1 MIKKWL
7 TVIGKTIL
15 LLIGITFL
23 SFLLVYHSP
32 GDPAMVALKKSGM
45 RVSEKA
51 LELKR
56 EELGLND
63 PFAVQYGRWLN
74 EFFHGDLGESYKTGL
89 LEYTNSV
96 IDTTSKFICNSRP
109 RRFGKSIT
117 ADMLTAYYSR
127 SLDTEEIFEKLEV
140 GKTADFRKHLN
151 QYDVIH
157 IDIQWCIEPA
167 GGADQ
172 VITFINKNVI
182 EELRE
187 TYEKELSEGTSSL
200 PDALSQIS
208 AKTGKKF
215 ILILDEWDVL
225 IRDEAAN
232 QKIQDEYINFLRGLF
247 KGTEPS
253 KYIHL
258 AYLTGILPIK
268 KIRTQSALNNFS
280 EFTMLDAKVFAKYT
294 GFTEE
299 EVQALCRTYNSD
311 FEKVKRWYD
320 GYLLEEYQV
329 YNPKAVVEVMT
340 WNKYQSYW
348 SETGTYESIVPMINM
363 NFDGLKTAMIELLA
377 GGSVKVDTST
387 FQNDMINFSD
397 KDDVL
402 TYLIHLGYLGYDQ
415 QQETAFVPN
424 EEIRL
429 ELTKAVKRKKWNE
442 WISFQRESD
451 ALLDATLDGDAESV
465 AEKIEEIHMAYTSV
479 IQYHDENSLS
489 SVISIAYLSAMQYY
503 FKPVREMPTGRG
515 FADFVFLPK
524 PEYIQQY
531 PAMVV
536 ELKWNKSAQTALNQI
551 ADKKYPESLRQY
563 TGEVLLVGINYDKK
577 SKKHECGIESYEK

>member
-1 MIKKWL
+1 M
-7 TVIGKTIL
+7 
-15 LLIGITFL
+15 
-23 SFLLVYHSP
+23 LVGRFFNSKVNAFQ
-32 GDPAMVALKKSGM
+32 DV
-45 RVSEKA
+45 
-51 LELKR
+51 
-56 EELGLND
+56 LNSKIYID
-63 PFAVQYGRWLN
+63 
-74 EFFHGDLGESYKTGL
+74 KTGL

-127 SLDTEEIFEKLEV
+127 SLDTEEIFEKLEI

-157 IDIQWCIEPA
+157 IDVQWCIEPA

-172 VITFINKNVI
+172 VITFITRNVI

-187 TYEKELSEGTSSL
+187 TYEKELPEGTSSL

-299 EVQALCRTYNSD
+299 EVQALCRTYNRD

-348 SETGTYESIVPMINM
+348 SETGTYESIVPMINLD
-363 NFDGLKTAMIELLA
+363 FDGLKTAMIELMA
-377 GGSVKVDTST
+377 GGAVKVDIST
-387 FQNDMINFSD
+387 FQNDMVNFSD

-415 QQETAFVPN
+415 QRETAFVPN

-442 WISFQRESD
+442 WISFQKESD
-451 ALLDATLDGDAESV
+451 ELLDATLDGDAESV
-465 AEKIEEIHMAYTSV
+465 AEKVKEIHMAYTSV
-479 IQYHDENSLS
+479 IRYHDENSLS
-489 SVISIAYLSAMQYY
+489 SVLSIAYLSAMQYY

-524 PEYIQQY
+524 PEYMQQY
-531 PAMVV
+531 PALVV

-551 ADKKYPESLRQY
+551 VDKKYPESLRQY
-563 TGEVLLVGINYDKK
+563 TGEILLVGINYDKK
-577 SKKHECGIESYEK
+577 SKKHECGIERYEK

>member
-1 MIKKWL
+1 MGRFFNSK
-7 TVIGKTIL
+7 VNA
-15 LLIGITFL
+15 FQD
-23 SFLLVYHSP
+23 V
-32 GDPAMVALKKSGM
+32 
-45 RVSEKA
+45 
-51 LELKR
+51 
-56 EELGLND
+56 LNSKIYID
-63 PFAVQYGRWLN
+63 
-74 EFFHGDLGESYKTGL
+74 KTGL

-311 FEKVKRWYD
+311 FEKVKR
-320 GYLLEEYQV
+320 
-329 YNPKAVVEVMT
+329 
-340 WNKYQSYW
+340 
-348 SETGTYESIVPMINM
+348 
-363 NFDGLKTAMIELLA
+363 
-377 GGSVKVDTST
+377 
-387 FQNDMINFSD
+387 
-397 KDDVL
+397 
-402 TYLIHLGYLGYDQ
+402 
-415 QQETAFVPN
+415 
-424 EEIRL
+424 
-429 ELTKAVKRKKWNE
+429 
-442 WISFQRESD
+442 
-451 ALLDATLDGDAESV
+451 
-465 AEKIEEIHMAYTSV
+465 
-479 IQYHDENSLS
+479 
-489 SVISIAYLSAMQYY
+489 
-503 FKPVREMPTGRG
+503 
-515 FADFVFLPK
+515 
-524 PEYIQQY
+524 
-531 PAMVV
+531 
-536 ELKWNKSAQTALNQI
+536 
-551 ADKKYPESLRQY
+551 
-563 TGEVLLVGINYDKK
+563 
-577 SKKHECGIESYEK
+577 

>member
-1 MIKKWL
+1 MGRFFNSK
-7 TVIGKTIL
+7 VNA
-15 LLIGITFL
+15 FQD
-23 SFLLVYHSP
+23 V
-32 GDPAMVALKKSGM
+32 
-45 RVSEKA
+45 
-51 LELKR
+51 
-56 EELGLND
+56 LNSKIYID
-63 PFAVQYGRWLN
+63 
-74 EFFHGDLGESYKTGL
+74 KTGL

-117 ADMLTAYYSR
+117 ADMMTAYYSR
-127 SLDTEEIFEKLEV
+127 SLDTEEMFEKLNI
-140 GKTADFRKHLN
+140 GQAADFRKHLN

-157 IDIQWCIEPA
+157 IDVQWCIEPA

-172 VITFINKNVI
+172 VISFITRNVI

-187 TYEKELSEGTSSL
+187 TYEKELQQETSSL

-232 QKIQDEYINFLRGLF
+232 QKIQEEYINFLRGLF

-280 EFTMLDAKVFAKYT
+280 EFTMLDAKIFAKYT

-299 EVQALCRTYNSD
+299 EVQALCRTYNRD

-320 GYLLEEYQV
+320 GYLLEDYQV

-348 SETGTYESIVPMINM
+348 SETGTYESIVPMINL

-377 GGSVKVDTST
+377 GGAVKVDTST
-387 FQNDMINFSD
+387 FQNDMVNFSD

-415 QQETAFVPN
+415 QRETAFVPN

-451 ALLDATLDGDAESV
+451 ALLDATLDGDTESV
-465 AEKIEEIHMAYTSV
+465 VEKIEEIHMAYTSV

-503 FKPVREMPTGRG
+503 FKPIREMPTGRG

-524 PEYIQQY
+524 PEYLQQY

-551 ADKKYPESLRQY
+551 VDKKYPESLKQY
-563 TGEVLLVGINYDKK
+563 TGEILLLGINYDKK
-577 SKKHECGIESYEK
+577 SKKHECGIERYEK

>member
-1 MIKKWL
+1 MRK
-7 TVIGKTIL
+7 
-15 LLIGITFL
+15 FL
-23 SFLLVYHSP
+23 Q
-32 GDPAMVALKKSGM
+32 
-45 RVSEKA
+45 
-51 LELKR
+51 
-56 EELGLND
+56 N
-63 PFAVQYGRWLN
+63 
-74 EFFHGDLGESYKTGL
+74 T
-89 LEYTNSV
+89 
-96 IDTTSKFICNSRP
+96 
-109 RRFGKSIT
+109 
-117 ADMLTAYYSR
+117 
-127 SLDTEEIFEKLEV
+127 
-140 GKTADFRKHLN
+140 
-151 QYDVIH
+151 
-157 IDIQWCIEPA
+157 
-167 GGADQ
+167 
-172 VITFINKNVI
+172 
-182 EELRE
+182 
-187 TYEKELSEGTSSL
+187 
-200 PDALSQIS
+200 
-208 AKTGKKF
+208 
-215 ILILDEWDVL
+215 
-225 IRDEAAN
+225 
-232 QKIQDEYINFLRGLF
+232 
-247 KGTEPS
+247 
-253 KYIHL
+253 
-258 AYLTGILPIK
+258 
-268 KIRTQSALNNFS
+268 
-280 EFTMLDAKVFAKYT
+280 
-294 GFTEE
+294 
-299 EVQALCRTYNSD
+299 
-311 FEKVKRWYD
+311 
-320 GYLLEEYQV
+320 LEEYQV

>member
-1 MIKKWL
+1 M
-7 TVIGKTIL
+7 
-15 LLIGITFL
+15 
-23 SFLLVYHSP
+23 
-32 GDPAMVALKKSGM
+32 
-45 RVSEKA
+45 
-51 LELKR
+51 
-56 EELGLND
+56 
-63 PFAVQYGRWLN
+63 
-74 EFFHGDLGESYKTGL
+74 
-89 LEYTNSV
+89 
-96 IDTTSKFICNSRP
+96 
-109 RRFGKSIT
+109 
-117 ADMLTAYYSR
+117 
-127 SLDTEEIFEKLEV
+127 
-140 GKTADFRKHLN
+140 
-151 QYDVIH
+151 
-157 IDIQWCIEPA
+157 EPA
-167 GGADQ
+167 GGPENLVDF
-172 VITFINKNVI
+172 ITQNTLQ
-182 EELRE
+182 ELRSL
-187 TYEKELSEGTSSL
+187 YSAELPENITSL
-200 PDALSQIS
+200 PEALS
-208 AKTGKKF
+208 
-215 ILILDEWDVL
+215 LINDATQKRFVIIVDEWDVL
-225 IRDEAAN
+225 IRDASADT
-232 QKIQDEYINFLRGLF
+232 KIQDSYINFLRGLF
-247 KGTEPS
+247 KGTLPTR
-253 KYIHL
+253 YIAL

-268 KIRTQSALNNFS
+268 KVQTQSALNNFN
-280 EFTMLDAKVFAKYT
+280 EFTMLDARGFAKYI

-299 EVQALCRTYNSD
+299 EVKTLCDQYHRD

-320 GYLLEEYQV
+320 GYLLENCQV
-329 YNPKAVVEVMT
+329 YNPKAVVEVLR

>member
-1 MIKKWL
+1 MGRFFNSK
-7 TVIGKTIL
+7 VNA
-15 LLIGITFL
+15 FQD
-23 SFLLVYHSP
+23 V
-32 GDPAMVALKKSGM
+32 
-45 RVSEKA
+45 
-51 LELKR
+51 
-56 EELGLND
+56 LNSKIYID
-63 PFAVQYGRWLN
+63 
-74 EFFHGDLGESYKTGL
+74 KTGL

-348 SETGTYESIVPMINM
+348 SETGTYESVSY
-363 NFDGLKTAMIELLA
+363 TH
-377 GGSVKVDTST
+377 
-387 FQNDMINFSD
+387 
-397 KDDVL
+397 L
-402 TYLIHLGYLGYDQ
+402 TL
-415 QQETAFVPN
+415 
-424 EEIRL
+424 
-429 ELTKAVKRKKWNE
+429 
-442 WISFQRESD
+442 
-451 ALLDATLDGDAESV
+451 
-465 AEKIEEIHMAYTSV
+465 
-479 IQYHDENSLS
+479 
-489 SVISIAYLSAMQYY
+489 
-503 FKPVREMPTGRG
+503 PTTPY
-515 FADFVFLPK
+515 V
-524 PEYIQQY
+524 
-531 PAMVV
+531 
-536 ELKWNKSAQTALNQI
+536 
-551 ADKKYPESLRQY
+551 
-563 TGEVLLVGINYDKK
+563 
-577 SKKHECGIESYEK
+577 

>member
-1 MIKKWL
+1 MGRFFNSK
-7 TVIGKTIL
+7 VNA
-15 LLIGITFL
+15 FQD
-23 SFLLVYHSP
+23 V
-32 GDPAMVALKKSGM
+32 
-45 RVSEKA
+45 
-51 LELKR
+51 
-56 EELGLND
+56 LNSKIYID
-63 PFAVQYGRWLN
+63 
-74 EFFHGDLGESYKTGL
+74 KTGL

-117 ADMLTAYYSR
+117 ADMMTAYYSR
-127 SLDTEEIFEKLEV
+127 SLDTEELFEKLEI
-140 GKTADFRKHLN
+140 GQAADFRKHLN

-157 IDIQWCIEPA
+157 IDVQWCIEPA

-172 VITFINKNVI
+172 IISFITRNVI

-187 TYEKELSEGTSSL
+187 TYEKELPQETSSL

-280 EFTMLDAKVFAKYT
+280 EFTMLDAKIFAKYT

-299 EVQALCRTYNSD
+299 EVQALCRTYNRD

-320 GYLLEEYQV
+320 GYLLEDYQV

-348 SETGTYESIVPMINM
+348 SETGTYESIVPMINL

-377 GGSVKVDTST
+377 GGAVKVDTST
-387 FQNDMINFSD
+387 FQNDMVNFSD

-415 QQETAFVPN
+415 QRETAFVPN

-451 ALLDATLDGDAESV
+451 ALLDATLDGDTESV
-465 AEKIEEIHMAYTSV
+465 AEKIEEIHMAYTSA

-503 FKPVREMPTGRG
+503 FKPIREMPTGRG

-524 PEYIQQY
+524 PEYLQQY

-536 ELKWNKSAQTALNQI
+536 ELKWNKSVQTALNQI
-551 ADKKYPESLRQY
+551 GNKKYPESLRQY
-563 TGEVLLVGINYDKK
+563 TGEILLVGINYDKK
-577 SKKHECGIESYEK
+577 SKKHECGIERYEK

>member
-1 MIKKWL
+1 MGRFFNSK
-7 TVIGKTIL
+7 VNA
-15 LLIGITFL
+15 FQD
-23 SFLLVYHSP
+23 V
-32 GDPAMVALKKSGM
+32 
-45 RVSEKA
+45 
-51 LELKR
+51 
-56 EELGLND
+56 LNSKIYID
-63 PFAVQYGRWLN
+63 
-74 EFFHGDLGESYKTGL
+74 KTGL

-117 ADMLTAYYSR
+117 ADMMTAYYSR
-127 SLDTEEIFEKLEV
+127 SLDTEELFEKLEI
-140 GKTADFRKHLN
+140 GQAADFRKHLN

-157 IDIQWCIEPA
+157 IDVQWCIEPA

-172 VITFINKNVI
+172 VISFITRNVI

-187 TYEKELSEGTSSL
+187 TYEKELPQETSSL

-280 EFTMLDAKVFAKYT
+280 EFTMLDAKIFAKYT

-299 EVQALCRTYNSD
+299 EVQALCRTYNRD

-320 GYLLEEYQV
+320 GYLLEDYQV

-348 SETGTYESIVPMINM
+348 SETGTYESIVPMINL

-377 GGSVKVDTST
+377 GGAVKVDTST
-387 FQNDMINFSD
+387 FQNDMVNFSD

-415 QQETAFVPN
+415 QRETAFVPN

-451 ALLDATLDGDAESV
+451 ALLDATLDGDTESV
-465 AEKIEEIHMAYTSV
+465 AEKIEEIHMAYTSA

-503 FKPVREMPTGRG
+503 FKPIREMPAGRG

-524 PEYIQQY
+524 PEYLQQY

-536 ELKWNKSAQTALNQI
+536 ELKWNKSVQTALNQI
-551 ADKKYPESLRQY
+551 GNKKYPESLRQY
-563 TGEVLLVGINYDKK
+563 TGEILLVGINYDKK
-577 SKKHECGIESYEK
+577 SKKHECGIERYEK

>member
-1 MIKKWL
+1 VGRFFNSK
-7 TVIGKTIL
+7 VNA
-15 LLIGITFL
+15 FQD
-23 SFLLVYHSP
+23 V
-32 GDPAMVALKKSGM
+32 
-45 RVSEKA
+45 
-51 LELKR
+51 
-56 EELGLND
+56 LNSKIYID
-63 PFAVQYGRWLN
+63 
-74 EFFHGDLGESYKTGL
+74 KTGL

-215 ILILDEWDVL
+215 ILILDECDVL